1 MRGLVSHTRGLENRA
16 LTSLLAT
23 ALATALPPARDLGQG
38 LAPAESQSLH
48 LHKGYGRVGRE
59 VTSASLGF
67 LRS

>member
-1 MRGLVSHTRGLENRA
+1 MRGLVSHTRGPENRA

-23 ALATALPPARDLGQG
+23 ALPLAYDLGQG
-38 LAPAESQSLH
+38 LAPAESQFLH

>member
-16 LTSLLAT
+16 LTSL
-23 ALATALPPARDLGQG
+23 LATALPPARDLGQG